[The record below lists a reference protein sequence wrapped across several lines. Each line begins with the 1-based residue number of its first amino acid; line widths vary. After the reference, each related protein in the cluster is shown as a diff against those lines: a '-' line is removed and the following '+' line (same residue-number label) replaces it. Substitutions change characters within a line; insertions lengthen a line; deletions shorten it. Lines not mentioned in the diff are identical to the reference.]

1 MDTLT
6 NLFSSDLSTTVAGPQ
21 TALLAMLMCF
31 CIGHIVAWVY
41 MWTHDGLSYSK
52 MFTMSLLA
60 MPVIVALVMI
70 LMAGNIVIAVGL
82 LAVFTV
88 VRFRNVL
95 KDTRDTTFVLWAIVE
110 GMASG
115 TLRFG
120 VAILG
125 CILVSLVFI
134 YLKLTAF
141 GGRHRYDVVVNL
153 QWRGNGDSLDT
164 LQPILWRH
172 SVRAQLAGH
181 RPRGRAGDRGPGEV
195 RSRDRER
202 EARRS
207 VIADRGPV
215 DLDPACGYGH
225 VLDIDGNE
233 TGLRVTSLSQ
243 EHGEISSYDDA
254 MTSKF
259 NVGDRVRILANH
271 SCMTAAQHSHYNV
284 LENGEIVDRWQI
296 HNGW

>member
-6 NLFSSDLSTTVAGPQ
+6 NFFSTDLSTTAAGPQ
-21 TALLAMLMCF
+21 AALLAMLLCF
-31 CIGHIVAWVY
+31 CIGHVVAWVY

-70 LMAGNIVIAVGL
+70 LMAGNIVLAVGL

-95 KDTRDTTFVLWAIVE
+95 KDTRDTTFVLWAIIE
-110 GMASG
+110 GMACG
-115 TLRFG
+115 TMRFG
-120 VAILG
+120 VAVLG
-125 CILVSLVFI
+125 CVLVSLVFI

-153 QWRGNGDSLDT
+153 QWRGSGDSLDT

-181 RPRGRAGDRGPGEV
+181 RLLDDRQDLSYRLSLRDPGRAGELLSDLRLTDGVSGVHLYRREDESEV
-195 RSRDRER
+195 
-202 EARRS
+202 
-207 VIADRGPV
+207 
-215 DLDPACGYGH
+215 
-225 VLDIDGNE
+225 
-233 TGLRVTSLSQ
+233 
-243 EHGEISSYDDA
+243 
-254 MTSKF
+254 
-259 NVGDRVRILANH
+259 
-271 SCMTAAQHSHYNV
+271 
-284 LENGEIVDRWQI
+284 
-296 HNGW
+296 

>member
-1 MDTLT
+1 MNDTLT
-6 NLFSSDLSTTVAGPQ
+6 NFFSADFGSAAGPE
-21 TALLAMLMCF
+21 TALLALLLCF
-31 CIGHIVAWVY
+31 VIGHVVAWVY

-95 KDTRDTTFVLWAIVE
+95 KDTRDTTFVLWSIVE

-115 TLRFG
+115 TMRFG
-120 VAILG
+120 IAVLGAIL
-125 CILVSLVFI
+125 ISLVFI
-134 YLKLTAF
+134 YLKVTAF

-153 QWRGNGDSLDT
+153 QWRGDGDSLDT

-181 RPRGRAGDRGPGEV
+181 RLLDDRQDLSYRLSLRDPSRAGELLTDLRGTEGVSGVHLFRREDESEV
-195 RSRDRER
+195 
-202 EARRS
+202 
-207 VIADRGPV
+207 
-215 DLDPACGYGH
+215 
-225 VLDIDGNE
+225 
-233 TGLRVTSLSQ
+233 
-243 EHGEISSYDDA
+243 
-254 MTSKF
+254 
-259 NVGDRVRILANH
+259 
-271 SCMTAAQHSHYNV
+271 
-284 LENGEIVDRWQI
+284 
-296 HNGW
+296 